1 MSTLQLQI
9 IPRLV
14 PIEFCQFL
22 THVLL
27 RHSAIDRR
35 TDDQMPNAL
44 TVMPQD
50 IVFETLQERLWPT
63 IEEYFGESLTPTYS
77 YARLY
82 HNEDVLVPHKD
93 RPSCE
98 VSVTL
103 QLGRSHH
110 YSWPIFMGNQRIDLA
125 EGDAVIYPG
134 CDIEHWRNG
143 CDGPPGYYSGQVFM
157 HFVKTNGEHASWAN
171 DKRIGDNRYVQ
182 GRTYNMEVK

>member
-1 MSTLQLQI
+1 MAQI
-9 IPRLV
+9 QILPRLI

-27 RHSAIDRR
+27 RHSVLDRQ
-35 TDDQMPNAL
+35 TDDQAPNVL
-44 TVMPQD
+44 TVMSQE
-50 IVFETLQERLWPT
+50 IVFETLQERLWPM
-63 IEEYFGESLTPTYS
+63 IEKTVGEDLTPTYS

-82 HNEDVLVPHKD
+82 HNDDYLDKHTD

-110 YSWPIFMGNQRIDLA
+110 YSWPIYMGGERIDLG

-134 CDIEHWRNG
+134 CDIEHWRDA
-143 CDGPPGYYSGQVFM
+143 CAGPANYYSGQVFM
-157 HFVKTNGEHASWAN
+157 HFVRTHGKYADWAN
-171 DKRIGDNRYVQ
+171 DRRSEQNRYAQ
-182 GRTYNMEVK
+182 NRTFNMEIK